1 MIFFGDDFK
10 YKENGKEF
18 NSLDQIMIFME
29 SNPSYFRNFKLKY
42 SLPRDY
48 FSSIRAEGKK
58 MDPIPR
64 EDFMPLKQRKDLTNN
79 KDGAWTGFYSSRFWF
94 KGLFQ
99 GYQRFVEL
107 LKSSLCKGIFKS

>member
-1 MIFFGDDFK
+1 MMFFGDDFK

-48 FSSIRAEGKK
+48 FSSIRAE
-58 MDPIPR
+58 
-64 EDFMPLKQRKDLTNN
+64 RK
-79 KDGAWTGFYSSRFWF
+79 
-94 KGLFQ
+94 
-99 GYQRFVEL
+99 
-107 LKSSLCKGIFKS
+107 